1 MVELCDITETE
12 IENTLVSEVRK
23 HIKDDFSTTLRH
35 RSQYIKAL
43 LPESFNENYDFVWFD
58 TSKSSFIW
66 QPYVFRI
73 NILKKRFS
81 LRQPFNVKGFLFF
94 DVCGIESSIEINFD
108 FIFEM
113 KGMGWSTNADT
124 HLPSSWTIFQ
134 RDFRLFKKEEE
145 NELIKFGFYHN
156 YFQQNRD
163 EKKGLKNFI

>member
-1 MVELCDITETE
+1 
-12 IENTLVSEVRK
+12 
-23 HIKDDFSTTLRH
+23 
-35 RSQYIKAL
+35 
-43 LPESFNENYDFVWFD
+43 
-58 TSKSSFIW
+58 
-66 QPYVFRI
+66 
-73 NILKKRFS
+73 
-81 LRQPFNVKGFLFF
+81 
-94 DVCGIESSIEINFD
+94 
-108 FIFEM
+108 M

>member
-43 LPESFNENYDFVWFD
+43 LPESFNENYDFV
-58 TSKSSFIW
+58 W